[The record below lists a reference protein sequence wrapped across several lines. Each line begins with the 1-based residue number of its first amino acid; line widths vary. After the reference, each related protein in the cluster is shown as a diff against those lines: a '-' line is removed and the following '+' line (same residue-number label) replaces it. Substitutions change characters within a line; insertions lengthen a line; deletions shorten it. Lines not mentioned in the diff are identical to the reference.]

1 MAAGAALIAVSPTD
15 ADRALGA
22 ALLWVGGM
30 LAQAGLM
37 VRAYRLLALERHR
50 RPALRAWLQP
60 RVAVAVAVL
69 VAVTV
74 AVAAEARLD
83 LHQHA
88 RTTSNSAHH
97 SRL

>member
-1 MAAGAALIAVSPTD
+1 
-15 ADRALGA
+15 
-22 ALLWVGGM
+22 
-30 LAQAGLM
+30 
-37 VRAYRLLALERHR
+37 VRAYRLRALERRR

-74 AVAAEARLD
+74 TLAAEARLD
-83 LHQHA
+83 LHRHSQ
-88 RTTSNSAHH
+88 TTSNSAHH

>member
-1 MAAGAALIAVSPTD
+1 
-15 ADRALGA
+15 
-22 ALLWVGGM
+22 M

-50 RPALRAWLQP
+50 GPALRAWLQP

-74 AVAAEARLD
+74 VMAAEARLD
-83 LHQHA
+83 LGRHA
-88 RTTSNSAHH
+88 QSTSNPAHH